1 MTWRESLAGMAQL
14 DRILNANKIYR
25 AMNPWSASRGSPR
38 PSRQLVIL
46 TCMDTRLDLLRA
58 LGLEVGEA
66 HFVRNAG
73 GRATED
79 ARRSIALS
87 TRVLGTTEI
96 GVIHHDDC
104 GLEGR
109 SNEELRA
116 ATGVDVDFLPFAS
129 VEGSVMHDAALIRA
143 WPWLVPGTLVWG
155 AVYDV
160 DDASLRVVDPPA

>member
-1 MTWRESLAGMAQL
+1 MPQL
-14 DRILNANKIYR
+14 DRILDANKIHR
-25 AMNPWSASRGSPR
+25 ALNPWSASPGSPR
-38 PSRQLVIL
+38 PTRQLVIL

-73 GRATED
+73 GRATDD
-79 ARRSIALS
+79 ALRSIALS
-87 TRVLGTTEI
+87 TKVLGTTEI

-109 SNEELRA
+109 GNDELRA
-116 ATGVDVDFLPFAS
+116 ATGVDIDFLPFAS
-129 VEGSVMHDAALIRA
+129 VEGSVHHDVDLIRS
-143 WPWLVPGTLVWG
+143 WPWLTPGTLVWG

-160 DDASLRVVDPPA
+160 DDASLRVVATPE